1 VDWGGKSQE
10 ISRIEGGGVLG
21 GLDIPVFED
30 ELKEEEKVVEKVVEK
45 EEEEVV
51 RVVEEEEDE
60 EEEVE
65 EDGNVIE
72 YDELYAR
79 QINNSVKQALKD
91 AKTVFDLRN
100 KNVTMLKN
108 PENLKPGSKQQ
119 VVRMGV
125 GGKGS
130 LQWKVHEF
138 LGEGA
143 YGQVFFVEN
152 KGEIMAM
159 KVQKDI
165 GSLAWEYVVMRR
177 IQDRLGDDGDR
188 YVVKMP
194 QLQLY
199 SDGAY
204 CLMDVSTMT
213 MKMTMRIGDQN
224 KIGSNLTPPPSL
236 THQNNRPQS
245 WTPSSAV

>member
-1 VDWGGKSQE
+1 M
-10 ISRIEGGGVLG
+10 G

-30 ELKEEEKVVEKVVEK
+30 ELKAEGRAQEKVVEQEQ
-45 EEEEVV
+45 EEEQ
-51 RVVEEEEDE
+51 EEE
-60 EEEVE
+60 E

-91 AKTVFDLRN
+91 VKTVFDLRN

-108 PENLKPGSKQQ
+108 PANMKPGLKQQ
-119 VVRMGV
+119 VVRMGT

-177 IQDRLGDDGDR
+177 IQNRLGENADE

-194 QLQLY
+194 Q
-199 SDGAY
+199 
-204 CLMDVSTMT
+204 VSEN
-213 MKMTMRIGDQN
+213 QN
-224 KIGSNLTPPPSL
+224 GQQVPPFI
-236 THQNNRPQS
+236 
-245 WTPSSAV
+245 A